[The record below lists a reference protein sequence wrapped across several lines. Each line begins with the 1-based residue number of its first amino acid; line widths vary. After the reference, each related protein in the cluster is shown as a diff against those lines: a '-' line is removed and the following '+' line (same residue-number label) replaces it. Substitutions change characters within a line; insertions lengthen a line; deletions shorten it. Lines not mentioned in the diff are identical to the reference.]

1 MGEYASFNQRIL
13 AHNIDLIVLLP
24 VFYLIGYFVENN
36 FLLFGLCFLT
46 YAFYNTA
53 MELTSWK
60 GSIGKKM
67 QRISVVSA
75 KTKGETTFFQVFN
88 RNMSKVLSTLLIFS
102 GFLMILV
109 DKEKRGMH
117 DRIAGTV
124 VIFNEK

>member
-1 MGEYASFNQRIL
+1 
-13 AHNIDLIVLLP
+13 
-24 VFYLIGYFVENN
+24 
-36 FLLFGLCFLT
+36 
-46 YAFYNTA
+46 
-53 MELTSWK
+53 MELTSWQ

-75 KTKGETTFFQVFN
+75 KSKGETTFFQVFI
-88 RNMSKVLSTLLIFS
+88 RNMSKALSTLLIFS